1 MWYNNILEITNKTV
15 KAIWNCKLNYLL
27 IPLPTVCCD
36 LITSCQLQDDAT
48 FGNDATFGMT
58 SVFTLKFNVRFKMI
72 TIQSVL
78 GNLKWGE
85 CLLKVCQ
92 RYYMKWEECLLVS
105 LYFFFLLSY
114 VRKQAPPQSP
124 LGTRAWRLWEL
135 QLVNVSIPRD
145 GALDRGAVWW

>member
-72 TIQSVL
+72 TIQSVS
-78 GNLKWGE
+78 GNMKWGE
-85 CLLKVCQ
+85 CVLNVCYKILNEVRGVSTGFSLLT
-92 RYYMKWEECLLVS
+92 
-105 LYFFFLLSY
+105 FLISCC
-114 VRKQAPPQSP
+114 RKQAPPQSP
-124 LGTRAWRLWEL
+124 LGTRAWRLWDL
-135 QLVNVSIPRD
+135 QLVNLIIK
-145 GALDRGAVWW
+145 

>member
-1 MWYNNILEITNKTV
+1 MWYNNILEIINKTV
-15 KAIWNCKLNYLL
+15 KAIWKCKLNYLL

-48 FGNDATFGMT
+48 FGNDATFGMS

-105 LYFFFLLSY
+105 LNIFLIILCPKTGASP
-114 VRKQAPPQSP
+114 VPSWHKGLETLRAP
-124 LGTRAWRLWEL
+124 TCEL
-135 QLVNVSIPRD
+135 LPIFSNLIINFVKVD
-145 GALDRGAVWW
+145 

>member
-105 LYFFFLLSY
+105 LTSFTSFSY
-114 VRKQAPPQSP
+114 YPMSENRRLPSP
-124 LGTRAWRLWEL
+124 LLAQGPGDFESSNLWI
-135 QLVNVSIPRD
+135 VTYF
-145 GALDRGAVWW
+145 